1 MTEAKPRTLAALAVA
16 RGYYD
21 RIALGRLLAD
31 LHKQPGCASVSS
43 RSLAMYLSGMTAP
56 RSPAVVMGLAAV
68 LGVDAETVLAA
79 VSK

>member
-79 VSK
+79 VTK